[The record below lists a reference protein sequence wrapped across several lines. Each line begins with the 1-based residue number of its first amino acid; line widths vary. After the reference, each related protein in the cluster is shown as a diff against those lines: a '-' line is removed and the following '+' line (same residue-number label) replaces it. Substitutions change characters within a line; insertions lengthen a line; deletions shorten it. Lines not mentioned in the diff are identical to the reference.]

1 MADGNR
7 IMNNEERDEYLK
19 SRRNDPVIVIEA
31 ISESIDEADIHALYN
46 DPIAFGSRMQEK
58 VTDYIESIVETEL
71 G

>member
-1 MADGNR
+1 
-7 IMNNEERDEYLK
+7 MNNEERAEYLK
-19 SRRNDPVIVIEA
+19 AHLSEPVMVIEA
-31 ISESIDEADIHALYN
+31 IAESIDEADIHALYN